1 MTEGLIATWRRE
13 LGSDLRRALAIG
25 AARTPLDPPGGGA
38 WLAAWALACL
48 TTGLTLWLAGGYHA
62 GFAGLNAAA
71 DSYPGWVLQ
80 WLTAV
85 GGDAAPFALGLF
97 LARRYPRVL
106 LALMLAAILAS
117 AYSRGLKPLFDA
129 ARPSAVMPLADFN
142 LIGPALRR
150 ASFPSGHSVAAGA
163 LCGVLV
169 YYARWSET
177 RVLWVLLATL
187 VGLSRVAVGVHW
199 PVDVAF
205 GLAGGVLAA
214 WIGARLAARWGALAS
229 KPGVHLT
236 LVAICALS
244 AISLLPGGGDYPLAR
259 PLLQALGGAALAYAL
274 AGYVVMP
281 LVRRRR
287 AVPVGS
293 AARAESDP

>member
-1 MTEGLIATWRRE
+1 MTEGLSATWRRE
-13 LGSDLRRALAIG
+13 LGSELRRALVAG

-48 TTGLTLWLAGGYHA
+48 TVGLTLWLAGGYHV
-62 GFAGLNAAA
+62 GFLGLNAVA

-129 ARPSAVMPLADFN
+129 ARPPAVMPLADFN

-163 LCGVLV
+163 FCGVLV

-214 WIGARLAARWGALAS
+214 WLGVRLATRWSAAATRPGTHLALVTLCALGALWLLLG
-229 KPGVHLT
+229 P
-236 LVAICALS
+236 VA
-244 AISLLPGGGDYPLAR
+244 YPLAR
-259 PLLQALGGAALAYAL
+259 PLLQGLGGAALAYAI
-274 AGYVVMP
+274 AAYVIVP
-281 LVRRRR
+281 LLRHR
-287 AVPVGS
+287 
-293 AARAESDP
+293 